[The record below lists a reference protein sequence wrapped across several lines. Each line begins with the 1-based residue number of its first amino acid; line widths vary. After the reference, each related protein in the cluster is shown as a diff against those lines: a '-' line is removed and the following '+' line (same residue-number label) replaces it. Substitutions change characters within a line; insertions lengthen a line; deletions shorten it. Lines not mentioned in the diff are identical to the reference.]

1 MHSNTKYI
9 EETCRKMQP
18 NVYLMA
24 KMPGEATAIAIQI
37 LFLYQNIY
45 NTNAQTNAF
54 FWSFS
59 KFTSS
64 PKKFQKKLWVQRCSK
79 PTAR

>member
-54 FWSFS
+54 FGHFQNSFQVR
-59 KFTSS
+59 KNF
-64 PKKFQKKLWVQRCSK
+64 KKYYGSRDVQNQ
-79 PTAR
+79 P

>member
-1 MHSNTKYI
+1 
-9 EETCRKMQP
+9 MQP

-54 FWSFS
+54 VGHFQNSLQVRKNF
-59 KFTSS
+59 
-64 PKKFQKKLWVQRCSK
+64 KKYFGPVDIQN
-79 PTAR
+79 PP